1 MAKYEQLCCLI
12 PLIFEDNWAFYAI
25 YYTTLYKVIVYLT
38 EDDWNKR
45 KLELK
50 TYFLNFYYIEEIMS

>member
-1 MAKYEQLCCLI
+1 MLLI
-12 PLIFEDNWAFYAI
+12 PLIFEDKRLFTQYTN
-25 YYTTLYKVIVYLT
+25 TTLYKVIVYLT
-38 EDDWNKR
+38 EDNWNKR